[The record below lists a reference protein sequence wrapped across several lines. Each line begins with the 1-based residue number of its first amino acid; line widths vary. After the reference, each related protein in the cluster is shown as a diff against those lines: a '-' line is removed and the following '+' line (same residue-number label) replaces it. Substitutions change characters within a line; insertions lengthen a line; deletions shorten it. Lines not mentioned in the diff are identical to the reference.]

1 MKPPTFVRAL
11 TVAER
16 QQLQAGLRAADAFT
30 VRRCQVLLASA
41 NGQRAPT
48 IARNLHCAVGTVH
61 YALRAFQR
69 EGLACLQPKSS
80 RPHSAHAFL
89 DERFTDTLK
98 DLLHYSPRLFGKP
111 TSLWTLD
118 LVGQVCHAKGWTPRQ
133 LTREAIRVA
142 LKRLGIRW
150 KRAKHWL
157 TSPDPQYARKKIRDR
172 LIEQAAVRS
181 DWVLGFQDE
190 TWWTR

>member
-30 VRRCQVLLASA
+30 VRRCQILLASA

-69 EGLACLQPKSS
+69 EGLACLQEKSS
-80 RPHSAHAFL
+80 RPHSAQAFL
-89 DERFTDTLK
+89 DERFTAALK
-98 DLLHYSPRLFGKP
+98 DLLHHSPRLFGKP

-118 LVGQVCHAKGWTPRQ
+118 LVAEVCHGKGWTPRQ

-150 KRAKHWL
+150 KRAKHWI
-157 TSPDPQYARKKIRDR
+157 TSPDPAYARKKKPGT
-172 LIEQAAVRS
+172 A
-181 DWVLGFQDE
+181 
-190 TWWTR
+190 